1 MITYSVSNAVNCI
14 QGLKHLLDLH
24 YEEISLIKEFP
35 LKPQWDIYEKM
46 DEAGKV
52 KVILCKE
59 EDEIIGYIVFFI
71 SNHLHYA
78 DCLIAQED
86 IYFLKKEY
94 RTGRVGL
101 KMFKFAE
108 EYLKSINVDM
118 VKYSTKVHADK
129 SSLFEYLEY
138 KNTEKVFTKMLKG

>member
-35 LKPQWDIYEKM
+35 LNPQWDIYEKM

-59 EDEIIGYIVFFI
+59 ENEIIGYIVFFI

-94 RTGRVGL
+94 RAGRVGL

-108 EYLKSINVDM
+108 EYLRSINVDM

-138 KNTEKVFTKMLKG
+138 QNTEKVFTKMLKG

>member
-1 MITYSVSNAVNCI
+1 
-14 QGLKHLLDLH
+14 LKHLLDLH

-129 SSLFEYLEY
+129 SSLFEYLKY
-138 KNTEKVFTKMLKG
+138 QNTEKVFTKMLKD

>member
-35 LKPQWDIYEKM
+35 LNPQWDIYEKM

-59 EDEIIGYIVFFI
+59 ENEIIF
-71 SNHLHYA
+71 LRR
-78 DCLIAQED
+78 CLD
-86 IYFLKKEY
+86 IGWFRL
-94 RTGRVGL
+94 GL
-101 KMFKFAE
+101 
-108 EYLKSINVDM
+108 
-118 VKYSTKVHADK
+118 
-129 SSLFEYLEY
+129 
-138 KNTEKVFTKMLKG
+138 